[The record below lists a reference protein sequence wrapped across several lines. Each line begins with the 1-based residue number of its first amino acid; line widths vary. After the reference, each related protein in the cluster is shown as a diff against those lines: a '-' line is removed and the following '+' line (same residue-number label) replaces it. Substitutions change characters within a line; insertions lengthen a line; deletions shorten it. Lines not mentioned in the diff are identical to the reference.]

1 MWHELDIKS
10 ASYTINQPLASK
22 SGIMVH
28 RSFKILSSG
37 EVDVAKSHLS

>member
-1 MWHELDIKS
+1 MWCELDIKS
-10 ASYTINQPLASK
+10 ASYKVHQPLASK

-37 EVDVAKSHLS
+37 DVDVTKSHLS